1 MLMSTN
7 SYLEFYLSLLA
18 WIINNG
24 IWSVL
29 ADTGLFAAPFGAII
43 LQEWLAARQQGADE
57 GNKGLFSVPRIENRL
72 WLAYIVVLFGCMP
85 ILPLN
90 LASMRFDDLASQRC
104 GVSVTS
110 PAETAWAATFN
121 TIGERSAT
129 VPIWWF
135 LVHALSK
142 GVTAAA
148 TAAIPCTP
156 DIRQMRMQIDSSR
169 IDSQVLL
176 QEVADFTRDC
186 YGYSRSRLFTNRP
199 ELDKAQSHD
208 ASWIGSS
215 YLLNTPGYYDRDRS
229 RTPRVDWPYDE
240 DRDAALP
247 RLDNGAGFPTCR
259 QWWSDSGI
267 GLRER
272 LIAQLDAS
280 LLTRLKDWLSGHSA
294 REIEDAALRELVS
307 PRLQSMTMAP
317 GQIYQEYGSSARGGS
332 VMQGLNN
339 LATNTGLALGTLSN
353 FPALNALRTALP
365 MVQAFLLMGV
375 VISLPLI
382 LLVSTYQLKT
392 LMTLT
397 FALFTLHMLT
407 FWWELARWVDS
418 SMLDTLYHQV
428 ATTDRALLTLPT
440 AVFTSGAIT
449 AQVVEYVMGAMFI
462 VLPMLFLAAMSWAG
476 YSLGSIAD
484 GMLGKGSLSAQNAG
498 SKGTDALV
506 SAGRSMKKN

>member
-24 IWSVL
+24 IWNILS
-29 ADTGLFAAPFGAII
+29 DTGLFAAPFGAII
-43 LQEWLAARQQGADE
+43 LQEWLSARQQGADE
-57 GNKGLFSVPRIENRL
+57 GNKGLLSVPRIENRL

-85 ILPLN
+85 IFPLN
-90 LASMRFDDLASQRC
+90 LASMALDDAASQRC
-104 GVSVTS
+104 GISVTT
-110 PAETAWAATFN
+110 PAETAWGATFN
-121 TIGERSAT
+121 TIGERSAN
-129 VPIWWF
+129 VPVWWF

-148 TAAIPCTP
+148 TAAIPCAP
-156 DIRQMRMQIDSSR
+156 DIRQMRMEIDSSR

-199 ELDKAQSHD
+199 VLDKAQSHD
-208 ASWIGSS
+208 TSWIGSR
-215 YLLNTPGYYDRDRS
+215 YFLDTPGYYDTDRS
-229 RTPRVDWPYDE
+229 RTPRVSWPYDE
-240 DRDAALP
+240 SRDASLP
-247 RLDNGAGFPTCR
+247 RLDNGAGYPTCR
-259 QWWSDSGI
+259 QWWSDSGV
-267 GLRER
+267 GLRDR
-272 LIAQLDAS
+272 LLQQLDSS
-280 LLTRLKDWLSGHSA
+280 LLTRLSDWLAGRSA
-294 REIEDAALRELVS
+294 SEIEDATLRELVS
-307 PRLQSMTMAP
+307 PRQQSMTMAP
-317 GQIYQEYGSSARGGS
+317 GQIYQDYGSSARGS
-332 VMQGLNN
+332 SIMHGLNN

-392 LMTLT
+392 VMTLT

-418 SMLDTLYHQV
+418 SMLGTLYHQV
-428 ATTDRALLTLPT
+428 ATSDRLLLTLPT
-440 AVFTSGAIT
+440 AGLSDGTVT
-449 AQVVEYVMGAMFI
+449 AQVIEYVMGAMFI

-476 YSLGSIAD
+476 YSVGNGIQ
-484 GMLGKGSLSAQNAG
+484 GMLGNGGKAASE
-498 SKGTDALV
+498 
-506 SAGRSMKKN
+506 SAGKGAGQILGSAKRSI